1 MEEDPNDGF
10 QKLNFLLGHPPFPPE
25 TFGNLLLLHCKY
37 GYYELAADIL
47 AENAHLTFMFLPQ
60 VNWSSSSRACMAIT
74 VLVLLLL
81 LHPFLFSCHL
91 FVYFWPS
98 SMHQPNFNM
107 FSFLAMPFRTVDGG
121 ATGLVRV
128 FRRVDHG
135 ANLTG
140 RSLPQV
146 STTAQIQVKYEMKAA
161 QHTHT
166 KRMIHAW
173 NAVLCALSC
182 QNQIFCLVLAL
193 YFVHSLFLLVV
204 ILLPL
209 YEGTTS

>member
-60 VNWSSSSRACMAIT
+60 VNWSSSSRACMAKT
-74 VLVLLLL
+74 GLVLLLL

-107 FSFLAMPFRTVDGG
+107 FSFSSRCRF
-121 ATGLVRV
+121 
-128 FRRVDHG
+128 
-135 ANLTG
+135 G
-140 RSLPQV
+140 RWMV
-146 STTAQIQVKYEMKAA
+146 
-161 QHTHT
+161 
-166 KRMIHAW
+166 
-173 NAVLCALSC
+173 AL
-182 QNQIFCLVLAL
+182 QD
-193 YFVHSLFLLVV
+193 
-204 ILLPL
+204 L
-209 YEGTTS
+209 YEFLDASIMVQTSPEEAYRKLVQQLKSKSNMK